1 VWDPRPRA
9 YLLLWKLN
17 YVFHYDIFGSTYR
30 LAFRAVGFYLFYNI
44 VLEKLYQPSV
54 YDRIVHGIEYFFY
67 ALVFFLQC
75 VIVLQDFGLLDPFSL
90 AREFLPLITVL
101 AFLGFGIIFS
111 IERNHQTEAL
121 ARDNRDPEA
130 FESETEME
138 LYVNILLKN
147 LTKLVRGGR
156 LNLGA
161 ENYSS
166 SPDIFTII
174 SRHMED
180 CKNEECVCRKYE
192 PEFDKKFSSRG
203 MSTRKL
209 TRRQS
214 SMSYSFGGPTR
225 VDSSYF
231 RKKAPVKISYE
242 SKCAIFMA
250 ELADCL
256 DRFSQSPKCRSTGAG
271 VGIKL

>member
-1 VWDPRPRA
+1 M
-9 YLLLWKLN
+9 
-17 YVFHYDIFGSTYR
+17 
-30 LAFRAVGFYLFYNI
+30 
-44 VLEKLYQPSV
+44 
-54 YDRIVHGIEYFFY
+54 
-67 ALVFFLQC
+67 
-75 VIVLQDFGLLDPFSL
+75 
-90 AREFLPLITVL
+90 L
-101 AFLGFGIIFS
+101 AFLGFAIILS
-111 IERNHQTEAL
+111 IERDHQTEAL

-147 LTKLVRGGR
+147 LTNLVRGGR
-156 LNLGA
+156 LNRFA
-161 ENYSS
+161 EKYSS
-166 SPDIFTII
+166 SPEIFTII

-214 SMSYSFGGPTR
+214 RESFSFGGPSR
-225 VDSSYF
+225 IDSSYF

-271 VGIKL
+271 VGIKLQKSYFYHEHMQSSYKALFVQLENSLQCKTFLGKVHIYHLKTLIQEEMIHSESSPLASLDITSCLKFEARRLLFE